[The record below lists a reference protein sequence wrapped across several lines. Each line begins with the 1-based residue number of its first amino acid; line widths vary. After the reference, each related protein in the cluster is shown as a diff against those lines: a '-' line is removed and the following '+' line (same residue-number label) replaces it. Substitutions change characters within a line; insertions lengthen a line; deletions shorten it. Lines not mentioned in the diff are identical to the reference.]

1 MPEYG
6 CPAVGGLP
14 IPEYG
19 AAVVDDDTVVVV
31 CVAPSSVDWAY
42 DAFTDPWSL
51 LWEAVDDCGVFLKY
65 LVKEKGPGIGY
76 SKPRVKFSVN
86 RIASI

>member
-1 MPEYG
+1 M
-6 CPAVGGLP
+6 
-14 IPEYG
+14 PEYG
-19 AAVVDDDTVVVV
+19 AAEVEDVTVVVV
-31 CVAPSSVDWAY
+31 CVDPLSDDWEE